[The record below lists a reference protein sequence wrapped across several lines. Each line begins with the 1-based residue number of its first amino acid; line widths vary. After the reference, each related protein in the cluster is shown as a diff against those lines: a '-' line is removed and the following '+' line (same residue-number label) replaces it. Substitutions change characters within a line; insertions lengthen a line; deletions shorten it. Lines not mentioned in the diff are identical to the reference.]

1 MPAPVLLAADNVTS
15 ASRTP
20 WGGRRIARVLK
31 AGLLEGD
38 PIVGESWELSAG
50 PELPSRI
57 DGPEDGARTLDALL
71 RASPSMLGREAARGS
86 TALLVKLLDAASPLS
101 VQIHPRDDYEGL
113 QDGESGKPESWYVEH
128 AEPGAGLF
136 LGLAEG
142 ATRDSIARA
151 IERGD
156 DVSALLAF
164 VPVQAGDFVVVDAG
178 TPHAIGAGVTLV
190 EPQRVLP
197 GRRGVTYRYWDWN
210 RRYDAAGALS
220 EGGAPRALHVEHALA
235 VTDWS
240 RPRGAEFLS
249 AVRHRAGAPDVDAA
263 ARIDPLCGPAGAPV
277 VSEALEVWRLCGEG
291 AVSLP
296 SMDALRSITVLD
308 GWVRAAE
315 LRIERGRTAA
325 IPAGCELSL
334 ECDRACAIL
343 AAAR

>member
-1 MPAPVLLAADNVTS
+1 MRAPVLLAPDNLTS
-15 ASRTP
+15 PSRTP

-31 AGLLEGD
+31 AGQLEGD

-57 DGPEDGARTLDALL
+57 DGAARTLDEML
-71 RASPSMLGREAARGS
+71 RESPAMLGREAPRGG

-113 QDGESGKPESWYVEH
+113 EDDESGKPESWYVEH

-142 ATRDSIARA
+142 ATRASIAGA
-151 IERGD
+151 IERGE

-190 EPQRVLP
+190 EPQRVVP
-197 GRRGVTYRYWDWN
+197 GKRGVTYRYWDWN
-210 RRYDAAGALS
+210 RRYDADVRLSAG
-220 EGGAPRALHVEHALA
+220 GTPRALHVEHALA

-240 RPRGAEFLS
+240 RARGDAFLRE
-249 AVRHRAGAPDVDAA
+249 VRHRAGAPDLDARPRLEA
-263 ARIDPLCGPAGAPV
+263 LCGPEGAPV
-277 VSEALEVWRLCGEG
+277 ASDALEVWRLQGTG
-291 AVSLP
+291 GSSLP
-296 SMDALRSITVLD
+296 PMDALRSITVLD
-308 GWVRAAE
+308 GTVRVGE
-315 LRIERGRTAA
+315 LRIERGRSAA
-325 IPAGCELSL
+325 IPASSEALPLACE
-334 ECDRACAIL
+334 RACAIL
-343 AAAR
+343 AAAC